1 MADQLPEPTVAAQPG
16 PSVTDWVRG
25 DWREALITSLA
36 RLERHLDTVRE
47 RPMRRT
53 VVCDAVLAL
62 EGPGLVAFLGLLL
75 ERSRAGNGRAR
86 AVLQELAL
94 EPHVFRDIPYARL
107 QEAYRVARG
116 CGADEVAEMFLSARQ
131 ERNPTIHEA
140 FTGNEHLDLPLGVRR
155 SAARTRDR
163 NTLDRLVH
171 DRDHRVIQLLLD
183 NPRLVERD
191 AVRIAAMRPQRPEV
205 LSVVARH
212 RRWSSRY
219 PVRKALACN
228 PYTPAP
234 VARKLLPTLL
244 RQDLRFAVE
253 SGALGP
259 ELREEARRV
268 LHRKPGEALPG
279 FELSGALGEDADG
292 VALPVESDGA

>member
-1 MADQLPEPTVAAQPG
+1 MAAPPPPPEPVAAPE
-16 PSVTDWVRG
+16 WVRG
-25 DWREALITSLA
+25 DWREALIESIQQLER
-36 RLERHLDTVRE
+36 RLETVRE

-94 EPHVFRDIPYARL
+94 EPHVFRELPYARV
-107 QEAYRVARG
+107 QQAYAMARDT
-116 CGADEVAEMFLSARQ
+116 GADEVAEMFLSARQ
-131 ERNPTIHEA
+131 ERNPTIDEA
-140 FTGNEHLDLPLGVRR
+140 YTGNEHLDLPLGVRR
-155 SAARTRDR
+155 SAARTSDRD
-163 NTLDRLVH
+163 TLDRLVH
-171 DRDHRVIQLLLD
+171 DRDHRVIRLLLD

-191 AVRIAAMRPQRPEV
+191 VVRVAAMRPQRPEV
-205 LSVVARH
+205 LEVVARH

-234 VARKLLPTLL
+234 VARRLLPTLL
-244 RQDLRFAVE
+244 RQDLKFAIE

-259 ELREEARRV
+259 ELREEARRA

-279 FELSGALGEDADG
+279 FALDAAALGAAE
-292 VALPVESDGA
+292 